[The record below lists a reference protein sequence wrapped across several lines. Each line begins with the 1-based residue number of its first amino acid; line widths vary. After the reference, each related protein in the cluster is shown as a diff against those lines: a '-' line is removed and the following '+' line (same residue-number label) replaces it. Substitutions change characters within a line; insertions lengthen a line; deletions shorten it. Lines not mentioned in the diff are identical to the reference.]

1 MKISGVRSITSTNKT
16 EMRTIMHSE
25 NVIEQLKAM
34 RLSTM
39 AEAFQTRLKN
49 GNNRDLAPE
58 EFFAL
63 LVEDEFNARK
73 NRKLSR
79 MIGRANFKPEQAC
92 IENIT
97 YSQSR
102 GITKKD
108 MMLFTNT
115 TWLDNAQN
123 VILTGPTGCG
133 KTYIAEAIGL
143 QACII
148 GFSVTKIRYPL
159 LFEEIHS
166 AKGTGMYLRY
176 LKKLARIKVLILDD
190 FLMQPIETTDCGP
203 LLDLIEE
210 KEQTGSIIITTQFP
224 IAKWHI
230 KLPDPTVADAICDR
244 LSHAAIKFN
253 LEGESMRKEKAKS
266 AAK

>member
-1 MKISGVRSITSTNKT
+1 MNTDNI
-16 EMRTIMHSE
+16 
-25 NVIEQLKAM
+25 IEQLKSM
-34 RLSTM
+34 RLATM
-39 AEAFQTRLKN
+39 AESFQTRLAG

-92 IENIT
+92 IENIS
-97 YSQSR
+97 YSQVR
-102 GITKKD
+102 GFMKKD
-108 MMLFTNT
+108 LMPLTSA
-115 TWLDNAQN
+115 TWINNAQN
-123 VILTGPTGCG
+123 LIITGPTGSG
-133 KTYIAEAIGL
+133 KTYLAEAVGL
-143 QACII
+143 QVCIM
-148 GFSVTKIRYPL
+148 GFPVFKIRYPL

-176 LKKLARIKVLILDD
+176 LKKLSRIKVLIIDD
-190 FLMQPIETTDCGP
+190 FLMKPIETQDCGP
-203 LLDLIEE
+203 LLDVIDE

-224 IAKWHI
+224 IDKWHL

-244 LSHAAIKFN
+244 LTHGAIKIN
-253 LEGESMRKEKAKS
+253 LKGDSMRKEKEKS
-266 AAK
+266 TPK